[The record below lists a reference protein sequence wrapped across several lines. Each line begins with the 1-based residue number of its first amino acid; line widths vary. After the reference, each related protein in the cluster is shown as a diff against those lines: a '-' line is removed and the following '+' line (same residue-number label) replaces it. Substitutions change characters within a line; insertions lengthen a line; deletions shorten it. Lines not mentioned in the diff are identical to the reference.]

1 MSSTRRACAHSW
13 AESAAVP
20 PSGNAV
26 ASAAY
31 RVRRV
36 AVAMGTS
43 TSRSGSTSGYV
54 SRSHAAWV
62 RAGSP
67 YQATAVSA
75 RAAGARSGRSRTA
88 AHISVR
94 FGRRVASGDRAA
106 GWSIVAAS
114 IVGRSVVV
122 GSGRLGTAGAGSG
135 VVGSGVDGSA
145 GGSAVAA
152 LLGAAFLPAATFL
165 AGAAFLPGAVL
176 LVGAAF
182 LAGTADSA
190 GAAFLA
196 TLALARPRF
205 PGSAS
210 TGAIFAGAVV
220 LAG

>member
-1 MSSTRRACAHSW
+1 MSRTSRACAHSW
-13 AESAAVP
+13 AERAAEP

-75 RAAGARSGRSRTA
+75 RAAGARSVRSRTA

-94 FGRRVASGDRAA
+94 FGRRVASGDRTA

-114 IVGRSVVV
+114 IVGRWIVAGAVVVGAVVAGAVVV
-122 GSGRLGTAGAGSG
+122 GSG
-135 VVGSGVDGSA
+135 
-145 GGSAVAA
+145 
-152 LLGAAFLPAATFL
+152 
-165 AGAAFLPGAVL
+165 
-176 LVGAAF
+176 
-182 LAGTADSA
+182 
-190 GAAFLA
+190 
-196 TLALARPRF
+196 
-205 PGSAS
+205 
-210 TGAIFAGAVV
+210 
-220 LAG
+220 